1 MTTTTQSP
9 SSGQQWIPK
18 EYQLRAI
25 RMLLNQQ
32 SGGLFLDPGLG
43 KTSTILA
50 TFKILKSKGYVSK
63 LLIIAPLRPVY
74 KVWPDEIKKWA
85 NFNELTFAIL
95 HGKDKER
102 SLRADVDIY
111 LINPEGLAWL
121 FDPLNAKVRPAF
133 DALCVDESTKFK
145 NSQSKRFK
153 LLKPLIPSF
162 KRRWILTGTPSPNGV
177 EDLFGQTYILDQG
190 RALGRY
196 ITHFRNQYFMRSGFN
211 LYDWTP
217 RPGAF
222 QEIVDKISPLVL
234 QLSAEDYLD
243 MPELVFRNIEVSL
256 PPEVKAKYDE
266 VEEHFFAELGEGVV
280 VAGNAA
286 AAGTKCRQIANGAV
300 YGEDTGSGDRIWH
313 PLHDEKLDALES
325 FLEEL
330 SGKPCIVLYEFEHDI
345 ARICERLGEIPVLGK
360 LSPKRFAETV
370 DRFNRG
376 EIPVVAGHPGSMAHG
391 LNLQDSCHHQIW
403 YGITWDLE
411 LYDQAIARI
420 YRQGQ
425 TSDRVFVYHI
435 VARGTLDE
443 TVLSRLQQ
451 KDRSQQ
457 NLLAAINEY
466 RRQHLQGV

>member
-1 MTTTTQSP
+1 MTTPTQFE
-9 SSGQQWIPK
+9 SSAQQWTPK
-18 EYQLRAI
+18 KYQVRAI
-25 RMLLNQQ
+25 RMLLGQQ

-43 KTSTILA
+43 KTATILA
-50 TFKILKSKGYVSK
+50 TFKILKEKGFVSK
-63 LLIIAPLRPVY
+63 LLIVAPLRPVY

-85 NFNELTFAIL
+85 NFNRLTYAIL
-95 HGKDKER
+95 HGKTKE
-102 SLRADVDIY
+102 SALRADVDIY

-121 FDPLNAKVRPAF
+121 YNPQNTVRPKF

-177 EDLFGQTYILDQG
+177 ENLFGQIYILDQG

-196 ITHFRNQYFMRSGFN
+196 ITHFRNLYFVRSGFN
-211 LYDWTP
+211 LYDWSL
-217 RPGAF
+217 RAGAF
-222 QEIVDKISPLVL
+222 EEIVEKISPLVL

-243 MPELVFRNIEVSL
+243 MPELVFRNIEVTL

-266 VEEHFFAELGEGVV
+266 VEEHFLAELAEGTV
-280 VAGNAA
+280 VAANAA
-286 AAGTKCRQIANGAV
+286 AAGVKCRQIANGAV
-300 YGEDTGSGDRIWH
+300 YGEDTGDGNRVWY

-330 SGKPCIVLYEFEHDI
+330 SGKPCIILYEFEHDI
-345 ARICERLGEIPVLGK
+345 ARICERLGDIPVLGK
-360 LSPKRFAETV
+360 LTPKKFSEVV

-391 LNLQDSCHHQIW
+391 LNLQSACHHEVW

-411 LYDQAIARI
+411 LYNQAIARV

-425 TSDRVFVYHI
+425 ASERVFVYHI

-457 NLLAAINEY
+457 NLLVAISEH
-466 RRQHLQGV
+466 RRLHLQGV